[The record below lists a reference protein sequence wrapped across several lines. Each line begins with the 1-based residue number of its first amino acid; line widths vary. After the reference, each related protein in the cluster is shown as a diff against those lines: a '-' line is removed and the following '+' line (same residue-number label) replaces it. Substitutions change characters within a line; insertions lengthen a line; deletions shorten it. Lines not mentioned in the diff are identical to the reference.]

1 MRLRQQKQ
9 VEETMKIT
17 QDYIFNSVM
26 KKILKWSII
35 SYLKMCLFQYR
46 KI

>member
-26 KKILKWSII
+26 KKILK
-35 SYLKMCLFQYR
+35 
-46 KI
+46 